1 MRLRWQRL
9 AFSLGALA
17 LVGASTPAPVPL
29 EIGEGERLLVVA
41 PHPDDETLGS
51 GGLVQR
57 VLARGGTACVLLF
70 TAGDGYVEAVE
81 EETGLPKPRPSDYIA
96 YGQRRLAEVRAALRE
111 LGGDRVRLRLLGF
124 PDGGLERLL
133 YAHWQRAHPERSN
146 TTHATGPPYPEALDP
161 TVAYDGADLLRETE
175 RVLRE
180 VDPTIVALPDP
191 EDAHPDHSATG
202 LFTLLALDARSGS
215 EAGVR
220 PYLPRML
227 TYLVHWSRWPT
238 GWNHPASSLEDTPL
252 ELPKDFMP
260 HRARAFLTLGDEER
274 ATKKRALERYR
285 SQQETMGSL
294 LAAFVRRTEPFTVLT
309 ESDLDHL
316 TVRIERRI
324 DELQTSK
331 GR

>member
-9 AFSLGALA
+9 AFSLGVLA
-17 LVGASTPAPVPL
+17 LVGAGMPAPVPL

-57 VLARGGTACVLLF
+57 VLARGGTASVLLF

-81 EETGLPKPRPSDYIA
+81 EATGLPKPRASDYIA
-96 YGQRRLAEVRAALRE
+96 YGQKRLAEVRAALRE

-133 YAHWQRAHPERSN
+133 HAHWLRAHPERSD
-146 TTHATGPPYPEALDP
+146 TTHAKEPPYSEALDP
-161 TVAYDGADLLRETE
+161 SVAYDGSDLLRETE
-175 RVLRE
+175 QVLRE
-180 VDPTIVALPDP
+180 VDPTVVTLPDP
-191 EDAHPDHSATG
+191 ADAHPDHSAAG
-202 LFTLLALDARSGS
+202 LFTLLALDARAGA
-215 EAGVR
+215 EAGVH
-220 PYLPRML
+220 PHLPRIL

-238 GWNHPASSLEDTPL
+238 GWNHPALSLENTPL

-260 HRARAFLTLGDEER
+260 RRARAFLTLDGEER
-274 ATKKRALERYR
+274 ATKKRALELYR

-294 LAAFVRRTEPFTVLT
+294 LAAFVRRTEPFTVLS

-316 TVRIERRI
+316 TDRIERRI
-324 DELQTSK
+324 DELQTRK
-331 GR
+331 ER